1 MPKQLK
7 ASVKLDTRDAIA
19 SLRKLEQRINAVNRA
34 VNKQST
40 TSSKLS
46 TSIDRASRAADRL
59 HKANERAATSAAK
72 INKNYQKSS
81 SVVGTLAKKV
91 GSLAKA
97 YLGVM
102 AARAAINVSDT
113 VTRAENQLNNL
124 PGGSPERTAATM
136 DKVYAAAMRSRSDY
150 SSMLSDVGKLM
161 TLSGEA
167 FQNNEDNA
175 IRFQEIMAKSYA
187 LGNMSAAEQA
197 SSMYQLT
204 QALGAGVLQGDEL
217 RSVREG
223 AALAYQKIE
232 QFAQSVFKT
241 DESLKEL
248 ASQGLITS
256 DIVVAA
262 IMNAEDEINK
272 SFENTN
278 RTFADL
284 GKAIKSNAT
293 KAFEPVGQ
301 ALNRALNTGAFAN
314 IANTLGMVFNAVAK
328 AVLFVFNIISSVF
341 NFIVDNWP
349 TILKVILTIATVIG
363 VALLPKLIAQ
373 ITYLAWAAMYYIVV
387 GAQAVWAALKAA
399 AAWVMANWPLVLML
413 TILAALIIA
422 VIWVADSFV
431 DACGIIVGSVFA
443 AGAIIYNLGVG
454 VLNAIMQAVWS
465 IFVDPMMGIIE
476 WFVNAFSG
484 GFNGILGAAANA
496 IGQMVSIV
504 LGGLKIITKA
514 IDAVAGS
521 SLTDKISGWQTSV
534 KSWGKTETAV
544 THSVEAPSIK
554 RMSVGDAYSSGY
566 EWGASAGQWM
576 SDKVSGIGSLINNAL
591 GTNGSNG
598 LPDPNDPAYDI
609 GGAYDPSGA
618 NDDIA
623 NGLKKLGNID
633 DNTGKVADSMDLADE
648 DLEYLRKI
656 AEQEWK
662 REYTT
667 ANIVVDMTNN
677 NTVNGD
683 GDLDGIVT
691 RLADKLYE
699 EMDYLANG
707 VYAY

>member
-19 SLRKLEQRINAVNRA
+19 SLRRLEQRINAVNRA

-40 TSSKLS
+40 TSSRLS
-46 TSIDRASRAADRL
+46 TSIDKASRAADRL
-59 HKANERAATSAAK
+59 HKANERAANSAAK

-150 SSMLSDVGKLM
+150 SGMLSDVGKLM

-204 QALGAGVLQGDEL
+204 QALGSGVLQGDEL

-223 AALAYQKIE
+223 AALAYQQIE
-232 QFAQSVFKT
+232 KFAQGVFKT
-241 DESLKEL
+241 DKSLKEL

-284 GKAIKSNAT
+284 GKAIKSNAV

-314 IANTLGMVFNAVAK
+314 IATTLGMVFNAVAK
-328 AVLFVFNIISSVF
+328 AILFVFSIIEAVF
-341 NFIVDNWP
+341 NFIVENWP
-349 TILKVILTIATVIG
+349 IIVKVILTIATVIA
-363 VALLPKLIAQ
+363 VALLPKLVAQ

-399 AAWVMANWPLVLML
+399 AAWAIANWPLLLML
-413 TILAALIIA
+413 ALLAAVIIA

-431 DACGIIVGSVFA
+431 DACGIVVGSLYWLWAVFQNIFIWMGNVA
-443 AGAIIYNLGVG
+443 LG
-454 VLNAIMQAVWS
+454 LWES
-465 IFVDPMMGIIE
+465 IK
-476 WFVNAFSG
+476 
-484 GFNGILGAAANA
+484 A
-496 IGQMVSIV
+496 IGTNIGIAFENCWNSAKSAFWSFISDCLQGIKF
-504 LGGLKIITKA
+504 LEPA
-514 IDAVAGS
+514 INAVAKAFGADGFTLS
-521 SLTDKISGWQTSV
+521 GLISNVSAKATSATQ
-534 KSWGKTETAV
+534 KSYV
-544 THSVEAPSIK
+544 
-554 RMSVGDAYSSGY
+554 SVGDAWKSGY
-566 EWGASAGQWM
+566 NSFEYKNLSEAYDKGYSVGAKGGQWV
-576 SDKVSGIGSLINNAL
+576 SDKVSGIGDLISNSL
-591 GTNGSNG
+591 GMGGSEG
-598 LPDPNDPAYDI
+598 LPNPYDPAYDI
-609 GGAYDPSGA
+609 TGGYDPSGA

-633 DNTGKVADSMDLADE
+633 DNTGSIADSMELTDE
-648 DLEYLRKI
+648 DLDYLRKI

>member
-19 SLRKLEQRINAVNRA
+19 SLKRLEQRINAVNKA
-34 VNKQST
+34 VNKQAT
-40 TSSKLS
+40 TSTKLDK
-46 TSIDRASRAADRL
+46 SIERASRTAEKL
-59 HKANERAATSAAK
+59 HRANEKAANSAAK
-72 INKNYQKSS
+72 IHKNYQKS
-81 SVVGTLAKKV
+81 GTAVSFLAKKV
-91 GSLAKA
+91 GMLAKT
-97 YLGVM
+97 YLGIM
-102 AARAAINVSDT
+102 GAKAAITVSDN

-150 SSMLSDVGKLM
+150 SGMLSDVGKLM

-204 QALGAGVLQGDEL
+204 QALGSGVLQGDEL

-223 AALAYQKIE
+223 AALAYQQIE
-232 QFAQSVFKT
+232 KFAQGVFKT

-284 GKAIKSNAT
+284 GKAIKSNAV

-314 IANTLGMVFNAVAK
+314 IATTLGMVFNALAK
-328 AVLFVFNIISSVF
+328 AILFVFSILEAVF
-341 NFIVDNWP
+341 NFVADNW
-349 TILKVILTIATVIG
+349 TIIAKVILSIAAIIA
-363 VALLPKLIAQ
+363 VALLPKLVAQ

-387 GAQAVWAALKAA
+387 GAQAVWAAIQTA
-399 AAWVMANWPLVLML
+399 AAWAIANWPLLLML
-413 TILAALIIA
+413 AILAIIIITI
-422 VIWVADSFV
+422 IWVADSFV
-431 DACGIIVGSVFA
+431 DACGIIVG
-443 AGAIIYNLGVG
+443 AIFWVLGVIHNIVAFIINLMFGLLTLICGIAYNIG
-454 VLNAIMQAVWS
+454 VA
-465 IFVDPMMGIIE
+465 
-476 WFVNAFSG
+476 FVNAFYSAKAAFWEWVG
-484 GFNGILGAAANA
+484 ECLNGTGLIARAVSKIAELFGLD
-496 IGQMVSIV
+496 QVSI
-504 LGGLKIITKA
+504 
-514 IDAVAGS
+514 DQ
-521 SLTDKISGWQTSV
+521 KISASKSKMLEPRDLEASV
-534 KSWGKTETAV
+534 NASNIVPYTDL
-544 THSVEAPSIK
+544 
-554 RMSVGDAYSSGY
+554 GDMYDKGY
-566 EWGASAGQWM
+566 GYGAKGGQWV
-576 SDKVSGIGSLINNAL
+576 SDKVSGIGDLISNSL
-591 GTNGSNG
+591 GMGGSEG
-598 LPDPNDPAYDI
+598 LPNPYDPAYDI
-609 GGAYDPSGA
+609 TGGYDPSGA

-633 DNTGKVADSMDLADE
+633 DNTGSIADSMELTDE
-648 DLEYLRKI
+648 DLDYLRKI